1 MFSIGDVIIYSV
13 HGLSR
18 VDDICEK
25 TIANVTRTYY
35 ALHPLEQSN
44 LK

>member
-18 VDDICEK
+18 VDDICENYCK
-25 TIANVTRTYY
+25 CDQDILCST
-35 ALHPLEQSN
+35 SS
-44 LK
+44 